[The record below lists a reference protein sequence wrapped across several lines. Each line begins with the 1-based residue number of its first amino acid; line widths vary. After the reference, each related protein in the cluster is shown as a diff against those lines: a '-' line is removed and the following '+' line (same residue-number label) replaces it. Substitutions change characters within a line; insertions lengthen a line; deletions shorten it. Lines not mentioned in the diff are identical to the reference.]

1 MCPFEYSSHTHHP
14 DSRSSI
20 PCRYMLDWNSILD
33 FRTMSRIIDSGH
45 SRIPVYRDERTN
57 IEGVLYVKELMFVD
71 PDDEM

>member
-1 MCPFEYSSHTHHP
+1 
-14 DSRSSI
+14 
-20 PCRYMLDWNSILD
+20 MLDWNSILD